1 MMKKVLLITIVV
13 ILNPERV
20 MPKLFRYLIY
30 IFLFGAGLF
39 QHLSLKA
46 QCVPVSITT
55 QPTNQNDSVPGHAHF
70 NITAGGTAP
79 FNYYWYVNGV
89 LTDSTVN
96 SASASNIYNTPPL
109 IMADSNN
116 TYYCVVTNCAGANTI
131 TSNIEHLICI
141 PVSISIQPL
150 SQTFTAGNNDT
161 ISFSVAVNGTPPFT
175 YRWYGPSGLVKTTID
190 TLGHRSIYS
199 FYAHPVVYGM
209 NGNTYHVTISNHCG
223 GSGNLLVSGNAVL
236 TVICPSIPAPSAWVS
251 ASGLINTSTQH
262 ILCGGGFITLSTNA
276 VSGASYNWTEFGISG
291 SIGNSQNTNTFI
303 MNNQPFTS
311 DLYTFEVTIT
321 LNGCISNQGF
331 VSLYV
336 EVAPS
341 INPPSNQTIC
351 SGSTLSYIPNLYP
364 INNGGGYVT
373 YSHSTSPCITGATNG
388 TGNINNVLINTG
400 TSPCTINYTITPFDQ
415 FGYCPGTPVSFSVT
429 VNPTPPVTVTS
440 PTICVGDTATITANG
455 AATYIWSAGATSIGV
470 NTATASPPT
479 TSTYTVTGTNT
490 YGCHNTAVSTVTVLN
505 ILNTAVTQ
513 TADTLT
519 SNQSGATYQWYNCAI
534 NGLQPIIG
542 ATNQTYVP
550 PVNGQY
556 AVAVT
561 LGSCVDTSACQ
572 LFYSVGVPSID
583 NNQSTITISPNP
595 FTSQTTITFSQEQK
609 NTIIKTVNLLGETI
623 QQQTT
628 SNKQLT
634 IDMSNYAK
642 GIYFVQITDEN
653 KNLVNRKIVVQ

>member
-1 MMKKVLLITIVV
+1 MKKVLLLIIIVLITVCQS
-13 ILNPERV
+13 
-20 MPKLFRYLIY
+20 KT
-30 IFLFGAGLF
+30 
-39 QHLSLKA
+39 LKA
-46 QCVPVSITT
+46 QCIPVSITT
-55 QPTNQNDSVPGHAHF
+55 QPSNQNDSVPGHAHF
-70 NITAGGTAP
+70 NITVAGTAP
-79 FNYYWYVNGV
+79 YNYYWYVNGT
-89 LTDSTVN
+89 LTDSTISSV
-96 SASASNIYNTPPL
+96 SATNTYNTPSL
-109 IMADSNN
+109 SMADSNN
-116 TYYCVVTNCAGANTI
+116 TYFCVVTNCGGANTV
-131 TSNIEHLICI
+131 TCNTAHLVCI

-161 ISFSVAVNGTPPFT
+161 ISFSVTVNGTPPFS
-175 YRWYGPSGLVKTTID
+175 YYWYGPGGTLVKTTID
-190 TLGHRSIYS
+190 TVGHRSIYS

-400 TSPCTINYTITPFDQ
+400 TSPCTINYTIT
-415 FGYCPGTPVSFSVT
+415 
-429 VNPTPPVTVTS
+429 
-440 PTICVGDTATITANG
+440 
-455 AATYIWSAGATSIGV
+455 
-470 NTATASPPT
+470 
-479 TSTYTVTGTNT
+479 
-490 YGCHNTAVSTVTVLN
+490 
-505 ILNTAVTQ
+505 
-513 TADTLT
+513 
-519 SNQSGATYQWYNCAI
+519 
-534 NGLQPIIG
+534 
-542 ATNQTYVP
+542 
-550 PVNGQY
+550 
-556 AVAVT
+556 
-561 LGSCVDTSACQ
+561 
-572 LFYSVGVPSID
+572 
-583 NNQSTITISPNP
+583 
-595 FTSQTTITFSQEQK
+595 
-609 NTIIKTVNLLGETI
+609 
-623 QQQTT
+623 
-628 SNKQLT
+628 NK
-634 IDMSNYAK
+634 YK
-642 GIYFVQITDEN
+642 
-653 KNLVNRKIVVQ
+653 